1 MKINISIELNTRKFK
16 RDLKNFI
23 LKSITF
29 LSTLAFLFGAMALDS
44 HSNLPYILCVVSF
57 IWLVPFTYVNVIRKE
72 YITW

>member
-1 MKINISIELNTRKFK
+1 MKINISIELNSRKFK

-44 HSNLPYILCVVSF
+44 HSNLPYILCVAALT
-57 IWLVPFTYVNVIRKE
+57 WLVPFVYVNVVRKE
-72 YITW
+72 YTVW